1 MTYKN
6 AKTLLSKNIEVMTLE
21 QVQKHKVRLLDAWR
35 HSKAQYGFKEAVK
48 NGFYKMV
55 ASESANG
62 YTPTDMWLTHQLNY
76 AIDKAEERERQ
87 FLCMG

>member
-6 AKTLLSKNIEVMTLE
+6 AKMLLSKNIDVMTLE
-21 QVQKHKVRLLDAWR
+21 QVQKHKVKLLDAWR
-35 HSKAQYGFKEAVK
+35 HSKAQYGFTEAVK

-55 ASESANG
+55 ASESASG
-62 YTPTDMWLTHQLNY
+62 YTPFDMWLTHQLNF

-87 FLCMG
+87 LLQE

>member
-21 QVQKHKVRLLDAWR
+21 RVQKHKVRLIDAWR
-35 HSKAQYGFKEAVK
+35 QSKAQYGVEEAVK
-48 NGFYKMV
+48 NGFYKML
-55 ASESANG
+55 ASESASG
-62 YTPTDMWLTHQLNY
+62 YTPTDIRLTHQLNY

-87 FLCMG
+87 L